1 MKKRSDEYKIHSKS
15 YRVPYPFFAYFKK
28 HYCTKCSSQLSV
40 RFKSRI
46 VNSESPEAIHYD
58 FTVAD
63 GYVRGNVD
71 FRTTILQCYNCGAE
85 YKIDEMRK
93 IEKRNKKIRKE
104 AKRLKK

>member
-1 MKKRSDEYKIHSKS
+1 MMKRSDEYKIHGKRYSIS
-15 YRVPYPFFAYFKK
+15 SPFFAYFKK

-40 RFKSRI
+40 RFKSKI
-46 VNSESPEAIHYD
+46 VNSESPEAKYYD

-71 FRTTILQCYNCGAE
+71 FRTAILQCYNCGAE

-93 IEKRNKKIRKE
+93 IEKRIRKLG
-104 AKRLKK
+104 KRKSG